1 MPKEIRLPELAESVV
16 EGEILRW
23 MVEVGEKIEKD
34 QPYIEVMT
42 DKVTVELPS
51 PISGVLQAQL
61 VKVGDIVPVHA
72 PIAIIAEAGEDTS
85 AQPVSSPAQ
94 QDSLQKPEPKAEKAE
109 KEDSGDDLSLFKAF
123 GEAEQVK
130 MPTSIRQPSAALKQT
145 EAKINVAQNKHGRAL
160 AVPAARQLARELDL
174 DINEVQGSGPN
185 GRIRVID
192 VHQYAQSLKPV
203 TSGAPSGFPAPVQY
217 RTPKGYEALETRTP
231 LRGMRR
237 AISQQMQASH
247 LYTVR
252 TLTVDEA
259 NLSALVQLREKL
271 KPHLEKDGVKL
282 SYLPFIFKA
291 IVSALKKFPAL
302 NTSFDEAKQE
312 VVQKQYYNMGMAVA
326 TEAGLVVP
334 VIRDAD
340 KKTVLELAQ
349 EIQEV
354 AELARIGKLSPERM
368 GGSSFSITNIGS
380 IGALFSFPIINVPDA
395 AIMGIHSIQKR
406 PIVNAQDE
414 IVVAHMMYL
423 SLSFDHRLVDGAEAA
438 RFCKEVIRQL
448 ETPELLVLNA

>member
-1 MPKEIRLPELAESVV
+1 MSKEIRLPELAESVV

-51 PISGVLQAQL
+51 PISGVLQSQL

-72 PIAIIAEAGEDTS
+72 PIAIIAEEGEDTS
-85 AQPVSSPAQ
+85 AQPVATPAQ
-94 QDSLQKPEPKAEKAE
+94 VDSLQEH
-109 KEDSGDDLSLFKAF
+109 KEDTGDELSLFKAF
-123 GEAEQVK
+123 GEAEKVK
-130 MPTSIRQPSAALKQT
+130 MPDSIRQPSAALKQN
-145 EAKINVAQNKHGRAL
+145 EAQKSVPQTSVHGRAL
-160 AVPAARQLARELDL
+160 AVPAARQLARELEL
-174 DINEVQGSGPN
+174 DINEVKGSGPN

-192 VHQYAQSLKPV
+192 VHKHAESLKPA
-203 TSGAPSGFPAPVQY
+203 TGGGAPSHFPSPVQY
-217 RTPKGYEALETRTP
+217 RTPRGYEDRETRVP
-231 LRGMRR
+231 LRGLRR

-252 TLTVDEA
+252 TLTVDET
-259 NLSALVQLREKL
+259 NLTSLVQLREKL

-291 IVSALKKFPAL
+291 IVAALKKFPSL
-302 NTSFDEAKQE
+302 NTSFDEARQE
-312 VVQKQYYNMGMAVA
+312 IVQKHYYNMGMAVS
-326 TEAGLVVP
+326 TDAGLVVP
-334 VIRDAD
+334 VIRDVD
-340 KKTVLELAQ
+340 KKTVLEMAQ

-354 AELARIGKLSPERM
+354 AEQARSGKLSPDRM
-368 GGSSFSITNIGS
+368 AGSTFSITNIGS

-395 AIMGIHSIQKR
+395 AIMGIHTIQKR

-438 RFCKEVIRQL
+438 RFCKEVIRLL